1 MVWVILKYGRI
12 KLLEKNNVI
21 WKVINVFLNIFL
33 SMLHTKWILFG
44 YKISDN
50 YVNTV
55 WWIRPQKLR
64 VLFLCIMFQ
73 IEFYRWDLY
82 TNPKC
87 ALYKNW
93 MKLQLDTALNCALS
107 SNIPIVLLIYW
118 YNQWSF
124 AFCFRVMLIEKE
136 HTLLCLSTLIFII
149 MWTLP
154 KINWKDC
161 GVVSKHLIQ
170 NFNSVIL
177 VVGKTKNLQ

>member
-1 MVWVILKYGRI
+1 MMNKTTKTPRFVSVYYVSNRILQMGFVYQAQMGFI
-12 KLLEKNNVI
+12 
-21 WKVINVFLNIFL
+21 
-33 SMLHTKWILFG
+33 
-44 YKISDN
+44 
-50 YVNTV
+50 
-55 WWIRPQKLR
+55 QK
-64 VLFLCIMFQ
+64 
-73 IEFYRWDLY
+73 
-82 TNPKC
+82 
-87 ALYKNW
+87 W

-124 AFCFRVMLIEKE
+124 PFCFRVNLIEKE

-170 NFNSVIL
+170 NFTSVIL
-177 VVGKTKNLQ
+177 VVGKSQVFEKICNKVKAFLNIPS

>member
-1 MVWVILKYGRI
+1 MMNKTTKTPRFVSVYYVSNRILQMGFVYQAQMGFI
-12 KLLEKNNVI
+12 
-21 WKVINVFLNIFL
+21 
-33 SMLHTKWILFG
+33 
-44 YKISDN
+44 
-50 YVNTV
+50 
-55 WWIRPQKLR
+55 QK
-64 VLFLCIMFQ
+64 
-73 IEFYRWDLY
+73 
-82 TNPKC
+82 
-87 ALYKNW
+87 W

-170 NFNSVIL
+170 NFTSVIL
-177 VVGKTKNLQ
+177 VVGKSQVFEKICNKVKAFLNIPS